1 MSERSSAWL
10 EPGYQLVCWIVL
22 IVALLL
28 AVNFDWTVH
37 VMEVSRFQGPA
48 TGDFLIF
55 WNNTIQAL
63 GLHVQT
69 QAVPPQLYPPPF
81 LLFTAPFAFLPLGAG
96 YYSWIGTGTILLVL
110 AGASLGLRRET
121 LLLGLASPPFLFC
134 LITGQSGL
142 LVGALLL
149 IAFGF
154 AGRNSLLAG
163 LAAGALII
171 KPQFALLLP
180 VCFLARHDYKAFFIA
195 ALTAIGLCLI
205 SLACFGLHPWQE
217 YWAAHGTNMHDMLT
231 PRWLT
236 KFQIMMVTPF
246 IMARSLHIGLGVAG
260 IIQGLVTLGA
270 ICAIWWL
277 WRREARS
284 PWPRLAASICLAAL
298 ATPYGYVHDLP
309 ALGFAVAA
317 YASFQP
323 RRGLPALALLYG
335 FTSVYAVI
343 SICFMS
349 TGALFL
355 ALLLWMCWPRQVTHD
370 AASGPPQQ
378 KQPLLAKQI
387 GQPG

>member
-1 MSERSSAWL
+1 MPECSSPRI
-10 EPGYQLVCWIVL
+10 EPGYQLACWIVL
-22 IVALLL
+22 FLALLL
-28 AVNFDWTVH
+28 AVKFDWVVH
-37 VMEVSRFQGPA
+37 SMDLSRFHGPA

-55 WNNTIQAL
+55 RSNTIQAA
-63 GLHVQT
+63 GLHIQT

-81 LLFTAPFAFLPLGAG
+81 LLFTIPFVFLPLGAS
-96 YYSWIGTGTILLVL
+96 YYCWIGIGTILMLL
-110 AGASLGLRRET
+110 AGASLGLRREA

-134 LITGQSGL
+134 LITGQSGF

-149 IAFGF
+149 TAFGF
-154 AGRNSLLAG
+154 AGRNALFAG

-180 VCFLARHDYKAFFIA
+180 VCFLACRDYKAFLIA
-195 ALTAIGLCLI
+195 TLTVVGLSLI

-217 YWAAHGTNMHDMLT
+217 YWAAHGANMHDMLT

-246 IMARSLHIGLGVAG
+246 IMVRSLHIGLGVAS

-270 ICAIWWL
+270 IYAIWWL

-298 ATPYGYVHDLP
+298 ATPYGYIHDLP

-317 YASFQP
+317 YSCFQP

-343 SICFMS
+343 SIYFMS

-355 ALLLWMCWPRQVTHD
+355 ALLLWMCWPRQMTPEAMV
-370 AASGPPQQ
+370 
-378 KQPLLAKQI
+378 
-387 GQPG
+387 